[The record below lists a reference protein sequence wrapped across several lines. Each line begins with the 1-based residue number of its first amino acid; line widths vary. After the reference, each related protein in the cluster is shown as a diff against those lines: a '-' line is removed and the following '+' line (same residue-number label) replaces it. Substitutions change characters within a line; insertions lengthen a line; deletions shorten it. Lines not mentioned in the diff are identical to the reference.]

1 MKLEPSPS
9 AGIFITLEGGEG
21 AGKSTQSRRL
31 KEALEQQGYT
41 VLLTREPGGTP
52 EGEKIRDLI
61 TQREGGNWTPTAE
74 CLLFFAARQMHVEKI
89 IKPALARG
97 EIVIC
102 DRFTDSTRSYQGYG
116 HGFPLDLIE
125 QINKLSLGGFEPDLT
140 FILDLPV
147 EVGLK
152 RSFAQKEQA
161 AGREM
166 TEDRF
171 ERLDK
176 SFHEKLRQGF
186 LEIAAKDKKRCRI
199 IDAQQT
205 PDQIFGCLMAEIG
218 NAKARHAV

>member
-1 MKLEPSPS
+1 MTVKSPS
-9 AGIFITLEGGEG
+9 LAGIFVTLEGGEG

-31 KEALEQQGYT
+31 KEALEAQGRT

-74 CLLFFAARQMHVEKI
+74 CLLFFAARQMHVEKV

-116 HGFPLDLIE
+116 HGFPLETIE
-125 QINKLSLGGFEPDLT
+125 QINTLSLGDFTPDLT

-147 EVGLK
+147 EAGLK

-186 LEIAAKDKKRCRI
+186 LAIAAANPARCRV
-199 IDAQQT
+199 IDAQQS
-205 PDQIFGCLMAEIG
+205 PDEIFAVLMAEIQ
-218 NAKARHAV
+218 KALPHAV